1 MNRGFKPGPKGQRRP
16 GAVHAEARNC
26 NAIAADVLLLAGHDL
41 LAPRLDG
48 RRPIFGKITARMFEQ
63 NDADIVRRLTISAG
77 QVELIRILDF
87 KNKQGFHHFG
97 VTAHSSL
104 AEVQIVAFL
113 KKVRAAFS
121 AAVRIMQEREKAE
134 VNSAVTAFLDA
145 KMTSSSLV
153 SHSDHTPLQIDE
165 RSFQQ
170 MVQDEQEIIGRA

>member
-1 MNRGFKPGPKGQRRP
+1 MNRDFKPGPKGQRRP

-113 KKVRAAFS
+113 KKVRTAFS

-134 VNSAVTAFLDA
+134 VNSAVTTFLDA
-145 KMTSSSLV
+145 KMAGSSLI
-153 SHSDHTPLQIDE
+153 SAPDQTQMQIGNQCISLADLK
-165 RSFQQ
+165 
-170 MVQDEQEIIGRA
+170 VNEIIS